1 MTKEELV
8 KLLAEKY
15 EGHHTIYFGMLEDIV
30 ALLERHGFIYKVNDE
45 YQQFPVDQKHAKKL
59 ARICKAD
66 GCLKRPRTHGYCQT
80 HYLQARRKG
89 LIGEPSKCTVEGCE
103 KPVEA
108 RGLCFQHYRSATRVK
123 MDQ

>member
-1 MTKEELV
+1 MNKAELE
-8 KLLAEKY
+8 KL
-15 EGHHTIYFGMLEDIV
+15 IEDAAMQAKLGESKIWYIIE
-30 ALLERHGFIYKVNDE
+30 ALERNGLIYKVNDE

-66 GCLKRPRTHGYCQT
+66 GCLKRPRTHGFCQT

-89 LIGEPSKCTVEGCE
+89 LIGEPSKCIVEGCD
-103 KPVEA
+103 KPIEA
-108 RGLCFQHYRSATRVK
+108 RGLCFQHYRSATRAK